1 MSSSISSSLSPTF
14 QASGLASGL
23 NTASIVDNLV
33 KIESRSVDLA
43 TAKQTAFQTQI
54 SSIGDLTS
62 KLKALATAAK
72 ELGTSGVLGVT
83 QVGTTSG
90 FTATPG
96 STASAGRYAVQV
108 DFLAA
113 AAKAQSAAFATD
125 AVRGGTLDLSVN
137 GTSYAVTIGDGDTLA
152 TVAQSINQLGAP
164 VRASVLTTNGASYLS
179 LTNQD
184 TGFTIGQPASSA
196 LTITETTTGTLG
208 QALGLALTQQAANA
222 TVTVDGL
229 SFERT
234 SNTMTDVL
242 PGVTLNLTA
251 TTTSSSDL
259 VLSTDAT
266 ATQTNLQKFVDA
278 YNALMTPVRRHL
290 NVQTNDDTTKT
301 LAGEQSV
308 RQLQSSMQGLVS
320 GVLTANPLI
329 RTLADVGIKT
339 GNDGTLSID
348 AERLGKALSTDAQA
362 VNSLFRTATTGLS
375 DAVQTLSDRFTN
387 STDGVFTSRTH
398 SLEKQVKNL
407 DTTIANLRLR
417 VDGYRKRLVAQ
428 FAAMEKV
435 VSGFKTL
442 ADYLTQQTASK
453 SSSSST

>member
-1 MSSSISSSLSPTF
+1 MSSSVSSSLSPSF

-23 NTASIVDNLV
+23 DTASIIDNLV
-33 KIESRSVDLA
+33 KIESRSVSSA
-43 TAKQTAFQTQI
+43 TARQAAFQTQI

-62 KLKALATAAK
+62 KLQALATAAK

-108 DFLAA
+108 NFLAA

-137 GTSYAVTIGDGDTLA
+137 GTSYAVTIGDGDSLA

-242 PGVTLNLTA
+242 PGVTLNLSA

-259 VLSTDAT
+259 VLSTDTT

-290 NVQTNDDTTKT
+290 NVQTTDDTTKT

-308 RQLQSSMQGLVS
+308 RQLQSAMQGLVS
-320 GVLTANPLI
+320 GVLTTNPLI

-348 AERLGKALSTDAQA
+348 AERLGKAMTTDAQA
-362 VNSLFRTATTGLS
+362 VNSLFQTATTGLS
-375 DAVQTLSDRFTN
+375 DAVKTLSDRFTN

-407 DTTIANLRLR
+407 DTTIANLQLR

-442 ADYLTQQTASK
+442 ADYLTQQTASQ